1 MQAMQVTSAADLNSE
16 AKLVET
22 FHEDA
27 VVRSYSR
34 YVATR

>member
-1 MQAMQVTSAADLNSE
+1 MQAMQMTSAADLNSE

-27 VVRSYSR
+27 VVCSHSSYI
-34 YVATR
+34 ATR